1 MLINVCTIALKLTLD
16 EPADLLLM
24 LIKSNLSCYNS
35 NDGTI
40 TVTASGGVS
49 PYTYTWSDLGNGS
62 SRDNLA
68 AGTYSVIVK
77 DANECEETVNIVIEN
92 AELFD
97 VDPSNK
103 SNQLLWS
110 K

>member
-1 MLINVCTIALKLTLD
+1 MPPVEIT
-16 EPADLLLM
+16 EPADLLLSFD
-24 LIKSNLSCYNS
+24 KTDLSCYNS

-77 DANECEETVNIVIEN
+77 DANECEETVDIVIAN

-97 VDPSNK
+97 IDP
-103 SNQLLWS
+103 
-110 K
+110 

>member
-1 MLINVCTIALKLTLD
+1 MPQVEIT
-16 EPADLLLM
+16 EPADLLLSFD
-24 LIKSNLSCYNS
+24 KTDLSCYNA

-97 VDPSNK
+97 VDPVIT
-103 SNQLLWS
+103 QIILLWS